1 MIAADTMLREFA
13 KSLAGK
19 NKAEIILLA
28 DREATRAFRNSLR
41 SCHETHPQSR
51 DWCEYSKA
59 LTSLIFYLRHEVK
72 LDKPDHPIRSIFRS
86 IQNNASRR
94 LPLRPSGM
102 HNQVQAH

>member
-41 SCHETHPQSR
+41 SCHETHPQAR

-72 LDKPDHPIRSIFRS
+72 FDKPDHPIRSIFRS
-86 IQNNASRR
+86 IQNNASQTR
-94 LPLRPSGM
+94 PPRPSDSRDR
-102 HNQVQAH
+102 VQAR